1 MISPDFIM
9 DTDVLLDKNK
19 ENKKHIFWLHFEK
32 MSETLRL
39 FFMIKIV
46 KWPESGKERNW
57 NPDIRTFEISWTSET
72 ERDVRFSSTKIWY
85 KNIW

>member
-46 KWPESGKERNW
+46 KWP
-57 NPDIRTFEISWTSET
+57 
-72 ERDVRFSSTKIWY
+72 
-85 KNIW
+85 